1 VRRRSTTLGRLARWL
16 AVVVAGLLILPA
28 LAAAQCP
35 QTTLGEVEQ
44 EVMCPVCGTP
54 LELATEA
61 PQAERERAFIAERIE
76 DCQSKEEIKAA
87 LVAEYG
93 EGVLATPGGD
103 GFDLAAYLLPA
114 LAVLAGASGIAFATV
129 RWRRSRS
136 RALADGEATATPASD
151 DEKRLERDLERYD
164 L

>member
-1 VRRRSTTLGRLARWL
+1 
-16 AVVVAGLLILPA
+16 
-28 LAAAQCP
+28 
-35 QTTLGEVEQ
+35 
-44 EVMCPVCGTP
+44 MCPVCGTP

-61 PQAERERAFIAERIE
+61 PQAERERAFIVERIE

-129 RWRRSRS
+129 RWRRSRR

>member
-1 VRRRSTTLGRLARWL
+1 MKLLAL
-16 AVVVAGLLILPA
+16 VLVIFAAGPASLPD
-28 LAAAQCP
+28 
-35 QTTLGEVEQ
+35 VED
-44 EVMCPVCGTP
+44 EVMCVECGTVLNISNSP
-54 LELATEA
+54 VAD
-61 PQAERERAFIAERIE
+61 QERALIRRQIAQGR
-76 DCQSKEEIKAA
+76 DKEEIKAA